1 MRPLLF
7 RPPLLVSLVV
17 SERSGF
23 AFVTSSK
30 SEVVTKRRPG
40 EVGLYLRIPM
50 SDALEQFDA
59 VAGLQLDDRLLPARP
74 AAAAG
79 AAALRLALDG
89 HDPDVGHRHVEEL
102 LDSPADR
109 GLVRFGEHAERVLVV
124 RLSQPERLLR
134 DHRPHHH
141 VAHVVPLEA
150 HDGSSPASPSAA
162 ASGSSA
168 GGFFLLARLRLGF
181 SSATGSGSAGSS
193 TSGSAG
199 ISTTASASGSSSAV
213 ASGSSSASGASGSGS
228 SSAVAS
234 GSSSASGSSAS
245 GCSAAASGSSSASAS
260 GSAPSA
266 IAASSSSWA
275 RAAAA
280 SSSAPGATTGSSS
293 AAGSSAFRRRRG
305 AGFGFF
311 LTGGALAV
319 ASVGVTSSSAPAE
332 GSPPQPPT
340 RPPRP
345 APPSTA

>member
-30 SEVVTKRRPG
+30 SEVVTNRRPG
-40 EVGLYLRIPM
+40 EVGLYLRMPM
-50 SDALEQFDA
+50 SDALEELDA

-79 AAALRLALDG
+79 TAALRLALDG
-89 HDPDVGHRHVEEL
+89 QDPDVGHRHVEEL
-102 LDSPADR
+102 LDGPADR
-109 GLVRFGEHAERVLVV
+109 DLVRVGEHAERVLVV
-124 RLSQPERLLR
+124 RLGQPERLLR

-141 VAHVVPLEA
+141 VAHVVALDA

-181 SSATGSGSAGSS
+181 SSATGSGSAASS

-213 ASGSSSASGASGSGS
+213 ASGSSSASGAWA
-228 SSAVAS
+228 SAAS
-234 GSSSASGSSAS
+234 CSSSASGSSAS
-245 GCSAAASGSSSASAS
+245 GSSAAASGSSSAWASTS

-275 RAAAA
+275 RAAA
-280 SSSAPGATTGSSS
+280 SS
-293 AAGSSAFRRRRG
+293 
-305 AGFGFF
+305 
-311 LTGGALAV
+311 
-319 ASVGVTSSSAPAE
+319 
-332 GSPPQPPT
+332 
-340 RPPRP
+340 
-345 APPSTA
+345 

>member
-23 AFVTSSK
+23 AFVTSSQ
-30 SEVVTKRRPG
+30 SEVVTERRPG

-79 AAALRLALDG
+79 TAALRLALDG

-109 GLVRFGEHAERVLVV
+109 DLVRVGEHAERVLVV

-141 VAHVVPLEA
+141 VAHVVSLEA

-168 GGFFLLARLRLGF
+168 GGFFLLARLRLGC
-181 SSATGSGSAGSS
+181 SSATGSGSAASS

-199 ISTTASASGSSSAV
+199 STTASASGSSSAV
-213 ASGSSSASGASGSGS
+213 ASGSSSA
-228 SSAVAS
+228 
-234 GSSSASGSSAS
+234 
-245 GCSAAASGSSSASAS
+245 
-260 GSAPSA
+260 
-266 IAASSSSWA
+266 
-275 RAAAA
+275 
-280 SSSAPGATTGSSS
+280 
-293 AAGSSAFRRRRG
+293 
-305 AGFGFF
+305 
-311 LTGGALAV
+311 
-319 ASVGVTSSSAPAE
+319 
-332 GSPPQPPT
+332 
-340 RPPRP
+340 
-345 APPSTA
+345 